1 MLKVNEYFDGLVKSI
16 DTSNSEGKATAG
28 VIAPG
33 EFEFGTSTIEYMT
46 VTHGKMDVL
55 LPGESK
61 WKTFVKNETFKIEKD
76 KSFKVLVKEVVSY
89 LCIYE

>member
-1 MLKVNEYFDGLVKSI
+1 MLKVNEYFDGQVKSI

-46 VTHGKMDVL
+46 ITHGKMDVL
-55 LPGESK
+55 LPGEK
-61 WKTFVKNETFKIEKD
+61 EWKTYQRHETFKVAKD
-76 KSFKVLVKEVVSY
+76 SSFKVLVQEAVSY
-89 LCIYE
+89 VCVYE

>member
-1 MLKVNEYFDGLVKSI
+1 MLKVNEYFDGQVKSI

-46 VTHGKMDVL
+46 ITHGQMDVL
-55 LPGESK
+55 LPGATE
-61 WKTFVKNETFKIEKD
+61 WKTFVRHETFKVEKD
-76 KSFKVLVKEVVSY
+76 QSFKVSVKEPVSY
-89 LCIYE
+89 VCVYE